1 MAKSDPIIGTWKLNR
16 SKSRLMP
23 DLPIDVGQNAKEAT
37 EAYQEVDDQ
46 IELTLS
52 GTSISG
58 EPISGKGR
66 WPRDGGIVRS
76 DQEFTSYEGIFI
88 VETLIAPG
96 DWYATYLKDGKQVV
110 AIHKIISED
119 GRTMSLISKQAD
131 AQGKPYEQ
139 TVVYDRQ

>member
-1 MAKSDPIIGTWKLNR
+1 MIKLDPIIGTWKLNV
-16 SKSRLMP
+16 SKSRTLR

-37 EAYQEVDDQ
+37 EVYQEVDDQ
-46 IELTLS
+46 IELTLT

-58 EPISGKGR
+58 EPISGKVR
-66 WPRDGGIVRS
+66 WPRDGGIAVS
-76 DQEFTSYEGIFI
+76 VQEVTSYEGILI

-96 DWYATYLKDGKQVV
+96 DWYVTYLKDEKQVV

-119 GRTMSLISKQAD
+119 GKTMSLISKQAD
-131 AQGKPYEQ
+131 TQGKPCEQ

>member
-1 MAKSDPIIGTWKLNR
+1 MAKSDPIIGTWKLNV
-16 SKSRLMP
+16 SKSRTLR
-23 DLPIDVGQNAKEAT
+23 DLPIDVGQNAKEAM
-37 EAYQEVDDQ
+37 EVYQEVDDQ

-76 DQEFTSYEGIFI
+76 DQEFTSYEGILI

-96 DWYATYLKDGKQVV
+96 DWYVTYLKDGKQVV
-110 AIHKIISED
+110 VIHKIISED

-131 AQGKPYEQ
+131 AQGKPCEQ
-139 TVVYDRQ
+139 MVVYDRQ

>member
-76 DQEFTSYEGIFI
+76 DQEFTSYEGILI

-119 GRTMSLISKQAD
+119 GRTMSHISKQAD